1 MHVSISHDCGH
12 ETIILIFRPK
22 LNIPPGDLYTS
33 FEKVILPFDTE
44 TWIGLLIT
52 IMSAVATILIV
63 NRFFSKVKTIFYGS
77 KVQNPIFNITRGFF
91 GIGQTTLPDGN
102 FARLILISF
111 LFWCLVI
118 RTAYQGKLFEFTTT
132 AVRKPEMRT
141 LEELRKNNFTLYL
154 PGRYEY
160 FKKLDFLK
168 DVIG

>member
-1 MHVSISHDCGH
+1 
-12 ETIILIFRPK
+12 
-22 LNIPPGDLYTS
+22 LYTS

-52 IMSAVATILIV
+52 IMSAVATILII
-63 NRFFSKVKTIFYGS
+63 NRFSSNIKNLFFGS
-77 KVQNPIFNITRGFF
+77 RVQNPIFNITRGFF
-91 GIGQTTLPDGN
+91 GIGQTLLPDGN
-102 FARLILISF
+102 FARLILTSF

-141 LEELRKNNFTLYL
+141 LKELRNNNFTLYV

-160 FKKLDFLK
+160 FKILDFIE